1 VDIYR
6 DRKKDAAV
14 APSAE
19 AIARTIR
26 IDLKADEGIAVE
38 QRDKVINVVVNEL
51 IKAPPQS

>member
-1 VDIYR
+1 MDIYR

-26 IDLKADEGIAVE
+26 IDLKADEGISVE
-38 QRDKVINVVVNEL
+38 QREKVISVVVDEL